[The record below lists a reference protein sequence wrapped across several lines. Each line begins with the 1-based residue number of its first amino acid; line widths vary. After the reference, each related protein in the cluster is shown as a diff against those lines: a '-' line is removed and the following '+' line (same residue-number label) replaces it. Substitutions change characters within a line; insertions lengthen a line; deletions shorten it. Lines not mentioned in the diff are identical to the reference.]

1 MYFLHDQD
9 GPCNIKHHTF
19 SRARQ
24 VMECEENWQKVV
36 NYNLQ
41 FLYKKK
47 KKVHLTLD
55 LIAYGTRGL
64 NDVSSF
70 NQWLLARRIG
80 RCLPK
85 LSSFTMDK
93 HTVSMHRLAPEIC
106 LNISWWG
113 WGGVRGGGAVTRHG
127 LARPW
132 VCLSLSWGAT
142 PTPEFIS
149 LLGSAIARL
158 MAVFIYAN
166 ETWSA
171 SRRDGTRYDKYTG
184 DGKKKK

>member
-1 MYFLHDQD
+1 MWGKLTKSGELYFTV
-9 GPCNIKHHTF
+9 P
-19 SRARQ
+19 
-24 VMECEENWQKVV
+24 V
-36 NYNLQ
+36 
-41 FLYKKK
+41 KK

-70 NQWLLARRIG
+70 NQWLLARQIG

-113 WGGVRGGGAVTRHG
+113 WGGVGGGGAVTRHG

-184 DGKKKK
+184 DGIEKENVTACKEICLFISQDGWYTDTK